1 MDLETGS
8 ERQLTSFAPD
18 FDIRDFDIRDFDI
31 SSDGGKWSE
40 RVQER
45 SDGAGGSP
53 APVVSQ
59 IA

>member
-8 ERQLTSFAPD
+8 ERQLTSFAP
-18 FDIRDFDIRDFDI
+18 DFDIRDFDI